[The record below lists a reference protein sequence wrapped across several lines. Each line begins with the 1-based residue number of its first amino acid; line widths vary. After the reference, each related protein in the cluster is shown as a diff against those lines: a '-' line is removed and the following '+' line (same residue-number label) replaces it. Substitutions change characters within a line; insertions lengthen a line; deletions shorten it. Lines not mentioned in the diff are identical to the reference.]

1 MILRKPYAFLIK
13 HFRLIHLILT
23 GIYIYLAI
31 KVNILLNYYN
41 DYISGIESKLN
52 AIKYIT
58 NFYLVAIIISII
70 ICLIIFALMRYKK
83 KPKLLY
89 YILMILYIIVAII
102 INVSYTGLDKIYISS
117 LDAKTLRLYRDFL
130 RIILMFQYLSIAL
143 TAIRGL
149 GFDIKKFNFKQD
161 IDELQLDITDDEEV
175 ELTLGNTEGIK
186 RRIRRTLR
194 ELKYYY
200 KENKL
205 YLNIIF
211 VVIVILLLSTITI
224 SKEVINKIYKE
235 KEIIS
240 TDAFNLSVK
249 NSYITNKNSTGELIA
264 SDDTTFLIIKLQITP
279 KSTQTQLNDGN
290 LVLKIDNNNYKLEK
304 RYYANFNDIGSEYED
319 RNITQE
325 SEYIFI
331 FNIPDNSVNKKMQLI
346 YAGDK
351 KINLS
356 PVNLDKTTKTKTAK
370 ITETLDLSTSSLGSG
385 SITINSININQKFPY
400 SYNYELNGKVN
411 TINRDIAS
419 INNTIMNIKIKSTL
433 PFNLTNY
440 DLISKY
446 GQIKYIKDNEEIT
459 SNVLSDR
466 TPNNYKKGLYLEV
479 DKDIESSPSIK
490 LELTIRNTN
499 YIYTL
504 K

>member
-1 MILRKPYAFLIK
+1 MADSWPEN
-13 HFRLIHLILT
+13 
-23 GIYIYLAI
+23 
-31 KVNILLNYYN
+31 VNQCM
-41 DYISGIESKLN
+41 SSC
-52 AIKYIT
+52 
-58 NFYLVAIIISII
+58 II
-70 ICLIIFALMRYKK
+70 AGRYTVGCFEKWFPFK
-83 KPKLLY
+83 
-89 YILMILYIIVAII
+89 
-102 INVSYTGLDKIYISS
+102 DW
-117 LDAKTLRLYRDFL
+117 FL
-130 RIILMFQYLSIAL
+130 R
-143 TAIRGL
+143 
-149 GFDIKKFNFKQD
+149 
-161 IDELQLDITDDEEV
+161 
-175 ELTLGNTEGIK
+175 
-186 RRIRRTLR
+186 
-194 ELKYYY
+194 
-200 KENKL
+200 
-205 YLNIIF
+205 
-211 VVIVILLLSTITI
+211 
-224 SKEVINKIYKE
+224 
-235 KEIIS
+235 
-240 TDAFNLSVK
+240 
-249 NSYITNKNSTGELIA
+249 
-264 SDDTTFLIIKLQITP
+264 
-279 KSTQTQLNDGN
+279 
-290 LVLKIDNNNYKLEK
+290 
-304 RYYANFNDIGSEYED
+304 YANFNDIGSEYED

-459 SNVLSDR
+459 SNVLNDR

-479 DKDIESSPSIK
+479 DKDVESSPSIK